1 METIIVLSLLTISVV
16 TVVECSSASGKTTV
30 NPQIRL
36 AGLILFS
43 WLQMR
48 VLLEIEHFCLLFF
61 KFSAGLIRI
70 RVLLEG
76 ESYLR
81 IYGNHSLKKLRFS
94 PRAQSITHSVLKFS
108 RICLK
113 YG

>member
-1 METIIVLSLLTISVV
+1 MTQDQLTDPKEPEIV
-16 TVVECSSASGKTTV
+16 TV

-76 ESYLR
+76 ESYLK
-81 IYGNHSLKKLRFS
+81 IYGMS
-94 PRAQSITHSVLKFS
+94 
-108 RICLK
+108 
-113 YG
+113 